1 MALIEVHT
9 PKMAW
14 ATHGDQYLMITMK
27 GIEFVEK
34 WHMAERLPS
43 RITKLYQ
50 LFLRLIWMRGI
61 MPVDLARWLGYGKE
75 VLEQA
80 ISSSYVEM
88 IERPSELP
96 EEVQNKIEEMIGK
109 APREIY
115 A

>member
-1 MALIEVHT
+1 MALIDVQT
-9 PKMAW
+9 PKISW
-14 ATHGDQYLMITMK
+14 TTHGDQYLMITMK

-34 WHMAERLPS
+34 WHTAERLPS

-61 MPVDLARWLGYGKE
+61 MPVDLARWLGYSEE

-80 ISSSYVEM
+80 TSSRYVEM
-88 IERPSELP
+88 IERPNELP
-96 EEVQNKIEEMIGK
+96 EEVQNKIEAMIGE